1 MKSKLKFN
9 VGEAVITT
17 RDRDNGGNE
26 VFPIGTKGIIIRVD
40 DEAKYPYKV
49 TDGLGNFWFYN
60 DEMLKADNEER
71 IDNVEKLG
79 IEAYLIAG
87 EVLEKTDGDG
97 AKIREVI
104 YNLNNF
110 LRYKGVQNGF

>member
-1 MKSKLKFN
+1 MTPKNLKFK
-9 VGEAVITT
+9 VYDEVITVK
-17 RDRDNGGNE
+17 DHDGGGNE

-40 DEAKYPYKV
+40 GEAKYPYKV
-49 TDGLGNFWFYN
+49 ADGKGNFWFYN
-60 DEMLKADNEER
+60 DDMLKDNSEECT
-71 IDNVEKLG
+71 DNVGKLD

-87 EVLEKTDGDG
+87 EVLEKTDGDD

-110 LRYKGVQNGF
+110 LRYKGV